1 MNIGYARVS
10 TTGQSLDI
18 QVDKLRQYGCE
29 KLFQEKKS
37 GGSRAGRTELD
48 DALEFVREGDVLV
61 VTRLDRLARSMHDL
75 VQVTKE
81 LERKRV
87 GLVVLEQ
94 ELNTTTAAG
103 KLLFHMLGA
112 VAEFERSLINERIA
126 EGVAK
131 AKAAGVKFGRKDK
144 LAAAELELLR
154 QEFNTPGVN
163 KAALAKKYGIHRS
176 SLYRLV
182 QEGKL
187 G

>member
-1 MNIGYARVS
+1 MNIGYARFS

-18 QVDKLRQYGCE
+18 QLEKLRQYGCDT
-29 KLFQEKKS
+29 LFQEKDNTL
-37 GGSRAGRTELD
+37 AELD
-48 DALEFVREGDVLV
+48 AVLEFVREGDVLI
-61 VTRLDRLARSMHDL
+61 VTRLDRLARSLHDL
-75 VQVTKE
+75 VQATQE
-81 LERKRV
+81 LSRKQV

-131 AKAAGVKFGRKDK
+131 AKAAGVKFGRKNK
-144 LAAAELELLR
+144 LTAAELDALR
-154 QEFNTPGVN
+154 QEFQASTN
-163 KAALAKKYGIHRS
+163 KAELAQKYGLHRS

-182 QEGKL
+182 QENNSGNE
-187 G
+187 